1 MMMRKLF
8 SFFAVLFM
16 LFLSINAEA
25 QSKAGAEY
33 FAGSWT
39 ILIKGTPNGDVKL
52 VLALDKKTD
61 SLTGIVQ
68 DTTGN
73 EVSKISS
80 IELKDN
86 EITVFFSTQGYDVN
100 VNLVKKDDDHA
111 NGTLMNMF
119 EVEGVRKKEAKK

>member
-1 MMMRKLF
+1 MMRKLF
-8 SFFAVLFM
+8 SFFVVLFM
-16 LFLSINAEA
+16 LSLSTNTQA

-68 DTTGN
+68 DTTGT

-86 EITVFFSTQGYDVN
+86 EVTVYFSTQGYDVN